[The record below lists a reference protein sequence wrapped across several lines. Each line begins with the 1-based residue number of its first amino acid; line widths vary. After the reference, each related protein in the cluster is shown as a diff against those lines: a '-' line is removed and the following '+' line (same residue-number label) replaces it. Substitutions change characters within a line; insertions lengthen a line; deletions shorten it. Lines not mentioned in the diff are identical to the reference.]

1 MVKMERAERSDLRQ
15 ESTNEIEDPDI
26 PGSDSTDIAV
36 RLRNVAN
43 VSQRCKAYG
52 NNRDENGAMGN
63 GSKHVRTPEE

>member
-26 PGSDSTDIAV
+26 PDSDSTDIAV

-43 VSQRCKAYG
+43 VSQRLKAYG
-52 NNRDENGAMGN
+52 NNRDENGAMGS
-63 GSKHVRTPEE
+63 GSEPVRTPEE